1 MPPTGSRACKVPP
14 APPLPLKNSP
24 LEFPPLDLA
33 DMSFDFGQ
41 ISDLPT
47 ILPGGEEAAYDS
59 MVDSQ
64 LSLAENM
71 EVDMD
76 VADWLD
82 SLVVPTQGNQNQN
95 LISNHIQRWKRVVCI
110 LLKAAKAQPRWERS
124 ILRQRSLK
132 TSPEQKRD
140 PCVKLRRT
148 FRCYRTMTTHSSQ
161 STTEEN
167 IS

>member
-1 MPPTGSRACKVPP
+1 MLTLFQLSDMAPSGPRACKVPP

-47 ILPGGEEAAYDS
+47 ILPGGEEAAIDS

-95 LISNHIQRWKRVVCI
+95 LISNHIQR
-110 LLKAAKAQPRWERS
+110 
-124 ILRQRSLK
+124 
-132 TSPEQKRD
+132 
-140 PCVKLRRT
+140 
-148 FRCYRTMTTHSSQ
+148 
-161 STTEEN
+161 
-167 IS
+167 

>member
-1 MPPTGSRACKVPP
+1 MTNGIRHADPPDPMDDVLEVLMKNGDMPPTGSRACKVPP

-41 ISDLPT
+41 ISELPT

-82 SLVVPTQGNQNQN
+82 SLVVPTQGSNQNQN
-95 LISNHIQRWKRVVCI
+95 LISNHIQR
-110 LLKAAKAQPRWERS
+110 
-124 ILRQRSLK
+124 
-132 TSPEQKRD
+132 
-140 PCVKLRRT
+140 
-148 FRCYRTMTTHSSQ
+148 
-161 STTEEN
+161 
-167 IS
+167 

>member
-1 MPPTGSRACKVPP
+1 MPVTGSRACKVPP

-41 ISDLPT
+41 ISELPT

-95 LISNHIQRWKRVVCI
+95 LISNHIQRWGEDCKSR
-110 LLKAAKAQPRWERS
+110 RS
-124 ILRQRSLK
+124 RAPVIKMHFESWKPQDISGRE
-132 TSPEQKRD
+132 TWSP
-140 PCVKLRRT
+140 PKLRRT
-148 FRCYRTMTTHSSQ
+148 FRCYRNDNPPSSQ
-161 STTEEN
+161 STTEEK

>member
-1 MPPTGSRACKVPP
+1 MTTNSIPQADLTNGHRRADPPDPMDDVLEVLMKNGDMPPSGPRACKVPP

-41 ISDLPT
+41 ISELPP

-71 EVDMD
+71 EVDSQ
-76 VADWLD
+76 L
-82 SLVVPTQGNQNQN
+82 SL
-95 LISNHIQRWKRVVCI
+95 
-110 LLKAAKAQPRWERS
+110 AE
-124 ILRQRSLK
+124 
-132 TSPEQKRD
+132 
-140 PCVKLRRT
+140 
-148 FRCYRTMTTHSSQ
+148 
-161 STTEEN
+161 
-167 IS
+167 